1 MITTTKN
8 PLRNV
13 YSASF
18 FFATSIALA
27 AYINS
32 SFLGQIIGERR
43 VGLIYTFGALLT
55 FVGLTAIPR
64 LVKKL
69 GNTRALLSILIV
81 NLLTLVVFASGIF
94 GKLNIPFFLAYVV
107 TNSLVIFCF
116 DIFIEH
122 FSNRNIEG
130 RARGTYLS
138 IINLAWVLMPALAG
152 ILVAS
157 AGYAR
162 AYLIAAVA
170 VTLCGLVVI
179 TRLRGY
185 SDVNYNRTSWRQA
198 WNYVKEHHDILR
210 VVVINFLLQFF
221 YAWMVIYTPIYLHQ
235 HIGLSWPTIG
245 IIFTVMLTPF
255 VFLPY
260 TLGKLSDKIGEK
272 KFLIMGLICMAM
284 ATALLFFIKTP
295 TILIWTAALFA
306 TRLGAAAVEVMADV
320 YFFKHIRDSDPSV
333 ISFYRDM
340 YPLAYFIAPL
350 LASALLIFLPFKAL
364 FLILGLIVL
373 SSLFF
378 ATRLKDMV

>member
-1 MITTTKN
+1 M
-8 PLRNV
+8 
-13 YSASF
+13 
-18 FFATSIALA
+18 
-27 AYINS
+27 
-32 SFLGQIIGERR
+32 
-43 VGLIYTFGALLT
+43 
-55 FVGLTAIPR
+55 
-64 LVKKL
+64 
-69 GNTRALLSILIV
+69 
-81 NLLTLVVFASGIF
+81 
-94 GKLNIPFFLAYVV
+94 
-107 TNSLVIFCF
+107 
-116 DIFIEH
+116 
-122 FSNRNIEG
+122 
-130 RARGTYLS
+130 
-138 IINLAWVLMPALAG
+138 
-152 ILVAS
+152 VAS

-306 TRLGAAAVEVMADV
+306 TRLGAAAVEV
-320 YFFKHIRDSDPSV
+320 

>member
-1 MITTTKN
+1 M
-8 PLRNV
+8 
-13 YSASF
+13 
-18 FFATSIALA
+18 
-27 AYINS
+27 
-32 SFLGQIIGERR
+32 
-43 VGLIYTFGALLT
+43 
-55 FVGLTAIPR
+55 
-64 LVKKL
+64 
-69 GNTRALLSILIV
+69 
-81 NLLTLVVFASGIF
+81 
-94 GKLNIPFFLAYVV
+94 
-107 TNSLVIFCF
+107 
-116 DIFIEH
+116 
-122 FSNRNIEG
+122 
-130 RARGTYLS
+130 
-138 IINLAWVLMPALAG
+138 
-152 ILVAS
+152 VAS

>member
-272 KFLIMGLICMAM
+272 KFLITGLICMAM

-295 TILIWTAALFA
+295 TILIWIATLFT
-306 TRLGAAAVEVMADV
+306 TRLGAATVEVMTDV

-350 LASALLIFLPFKAL
+350 LASVLLIFLPFKAL

>member
-8 PLRNV
+8 PLKNV

-18 FFATSIALA
+18 FFATSVALA

-32 SFLGQIIGERR
+32 SFLGQIVGERA

-55 FVGLTAIPR
+55 FVGLMIIPR
-64 LVKKL
+64 LIKKL
-69 GNTRALLSILIV
+69 GNTRALLGVLAI
-81 NLLTLVVFASGIF
+81 NLLALFIFASGIL
-94 GKLNIPFFLAYVV
+94 GKLNILFFLAFMV

-116 DIFIEH
+116 DIFVEH
-122 FSNRNIEG
+122 FSSKNTEG

-138 IINLAWVLMPALAG
+138 IVNLAWVLMPALAG

-157 AGYAR
+157 AGYSR
-162 AYLIAAVA
+162 AYLVAAVA
-170 VTLCGLVVI
+170 VILCGLVVI

-185 SDVNYNRTSWRQA
+185 SDVNYNRISWRQA
-198 WNYVKEHHDILR
+198 WNYVKEHRGILR

-272 KFLIMGLICMAM
+272 KFLITGLICMAM

-295 TILIWTAALFA
+295 TILIWIATLFT
-306 TRLGAAAVEVMADV
+306 TRLGAATVEVMTDV

-350 LASALLIFLPFKAL
+350 LASVLLIFLPFKAL

-378 ATRLKDMV
+378 AVRLKDKI